1 MSRTELTFAV
11 AATLIGAVL
20 LGWLLAWITNRL
32 NAREPEDL
40 AKIDDLAQRLEAAE
54 AREADLA
61 ARLDEAEAELAA
73 ALERLARERA
83 YTEEIRVAYREAMQ
97 RRGA

>member
-20 LGWLLAWITNRL
+20 LGWLLAWITSRL
-32 NAREPEDL
+32 NDRKPG
-40 AKIDDLAQRLEAAE
+40 DLAQASDLAERLHAAE
-54 AREADLA
+54 GREADLG

-73 ALERLARERA
+73 ALDRLAQERA
-83 YTEEIRVAYREAMQ
+83 HTEEIRAAYREAMQ